1 MPTEK
6 INIQYLRTFFAIPEG
21 PKGDAEIEA
30 ICKKLIKQQFSHG
43 QDICTIDAEA
53 DGMYFLESGSAVVLD
68 RDGHQLNMLNE
79 GQYFGEYAVLSG
91 RRRLSTVRSYG
102 KTVVYKLLP
111 DDMMEILSRHPD
123 VYGELMKHVYDQVS
137 QKHKQLLSL
146 SRMRRGI
153 LTHPSGQMPMTPKR
167 MILQYGALA
176 IVFLLSYLLI
186 PSDSAAPLFIFPLV
200 LMVAY
205 VLITHRTL
213 ESLIVAGMYAAL
225 LIWRNGFLT
234 GYTDALLETI
244 GDSDNVF
251 TVFVMA
257 LIGAFVSLVQGS
269 GAVTAFQRFVS
280 TKVRKPIQ
288 LRYSIIGILAI
299 TSIDDCLNMLCAAG
313 STNSASEEQRVSC
326 EDRSLLLSFLPTVLC
341 SFVPISLW
349 GIFVI
354 GSIHPSAA
362 GSPLQLFI
370 SSIPFNFFSIIVLIA
385 MLLHGSGRLLKSKA
399 LKAAEKRVNDGGKIW
414 PPGSERYLREDD
426 NSVWGK
432 AANLLIPILALAV
445 ASLTLRSFFSGS
457 IALDSACGLAA
468 ALVVMFFLYCGQR
481 LMSPEQYFEYMISG
495 IQSMALPI
503 LLYLLTMC
511 FTSMLNHQALSEYF
525 DDAVLILQTAAPF
538 LPGAL
543 FLVSTLLTIVLG
555 SSWAMYIIAFPVA
568 LRMATGI
575 GLSIPLCVG
584 AVCAAGIAGEKCCV
598 FTGDHLSVG
607 EAIGCDPSAVLSVRI
622 PYAVAF
628 TLISLVLYIIAGF
641 LFV

>member
-1 MPTEK
+1 MSTER
-6 INIQYLRTFFAIPEG
+6 INVQYLRSFFSIPDG
-21 PKGDAEIEA
+21 PKGDAEIEE

-43 QDICTIDAEA
+43 QDICTIDGEA
-53 DGMYFLESGSAVVLD
+53 DGMFFLESGSAVVLD
-68 RDGHQLNMLNE
+68 REGRQLNMLNE

-137 QKHKQLLSL
+137 QKHRQLLSL

-167 MILQYGALA
+167 MLIQYGTLAL
-176 IVFLLSYLLI
+176 VFLLSYLLI
-186 PSDSAAPLFIFPLV
+186 PAESAAPLFALPLI
-200 LMVAY
+200 LMIVY

-225 LIWRNGFLT
+225 LIWRSHFLT
-234 GYTDALLETI
+234 GYTDALLTTI
-244 GDSDNVF
+244 GDADNVF
-251 TVFVMA
+251 TIFVMA

-280 TKVRKPIQ
+280 SKVRKPKHIQ
-288 LRYSIIGILAI
+288 YSIIGIMAI

-313 STNSASEEQRVSC
+313 STNSASEEHRVSC
-326 EDRSLLLSFLPTVLC
+326 EDRALLLSFLPTVLC

-354 GSIHPSAA
+354 GSIPSVAG
-362 GSPLQLFI
+362 GSPLQMFI
-370 SSIPFNFFSIIVLIA
+370 SSIPFNFFSIIALLA
-385 MLLHGSGRLLKSKA
+385 MLFHGAGRLVRTKP
-399 LKAAEKRVNDGGKIW
+399 LKAADQRLKDGGKIW
-414 PPGSERYLREDD
+414 PQGSERYLREED
-426 NSVWGK
+426 NNVWGK
-432 AANLLIPILALAV
+432 AANLLVPILVLAV
-445 ASLTLRSFFSGS
+445 GSLTLRSFRIGS
-457 IALDSACGLAA
+457 IALDSACGLAFA
-468 ALVVMFFLYCGQR
+468 MVIMFFLYCGQR
-481 LMSPEQYFEYMISG
+481 LMSPEQFFEYMISG

-511 FTSMLNHQALSEYF
+511 FTVMLNHQALSEYF
-525 DDAVLILQTAAPF
+525 DDAVLILQPAAPF

-543 FLVSTLLTIVLG
+543 FLVSTLLTIALG

-568 LRMATGI
+568 LRMANGI
-575 GLSIPLCVG
+575 GLSIPLLIG

-607 EAIGCDPSAVLSVRI
+607 EAIGCDPSAVLSVRM

-628 TLISLVLYIIAGF
+628 TLFSLVLYIVAGF